1 MRGTVKE
8 FLDPRNRPQ
17 GGLHLLRFGGK
28 SSRAMMCEDYRRTGS
43 KRPPEQGTLQG
54 LSVNEFSEYSI
65 FYVRTTM
72 NSYCFTVILRRPRT
86 HHTGMAVL
94 RRR

>member
-43 KRPPEQGTLQG
+43 KRPPEQGTLCQRIFG
-54 LSVNEFSEYSI
+54 VFDLLRSDDNELI
-65 FYVRTTM
+65 LFYCDSSSS
-72 NSYCFTVILRRPRT
+72 SYTSYWYGGSPS
-86 HHTGMAVL
+86 
-94 RRR
+94 